1 MFERQGCRRLSHMYF
16 DQFKPF
22 RDEHWHS
29 GFIRSIRHQVH
40 NYSTHLLSCEFNIHS
55 YNDQCFVA
63 HGIDFPDE
71 VRAAVRKR
79 KAEYLAGRIV
89 VQHALSA
96 LGLAVAQQQVG
107 IEKDRAPV
115 WPKDIV
121 GSISHTDEF
130 AVCCVAR
137 AADISLIGVDSE
149 LILSASAAS
158 SLAAEIHNES
168 ELKLT
173 INAGFNEAVGTSII
187 FSAKESLYKALYP
200 VVRCYFGFEQARVS
214 QLDLQRSSLTLT
226 LCHAFASQ
234 YGLASD
240 YTIQFSI
247 KGALVHTLLM
257 Q

>member
-1 MFERQGCRRLSHMYF
+1 MLF

-22 RDEHWHS
+22 GEEHWHS
-29 GFIRSIRHQVH
+29 GFIRCIRHQLYK
-40 NYSTHLLSCEFNIHS
+40 NSTHLLSCEFNIHS

-71 VRAAVRKR
+71 VRAAVIKR

-89 VQHALSA
+89 VKQALSA
-96 LGLAVAQQQVG
+96 LGLVVAQQQVG
-107 IEKDRAPV
+107 IAKDRSPV
-115 WPKDIV
+115 WPKDII
-121 GSISHTDEF
+121 GSISHTQDF
-130 AVCCVAR
+130 AVCCVIR
-137 AADISLIGVDSE
+137 AAEISLIGVDSE
-149 LILSASAAS
+149 LILSASAAR
-158 SLAAEIHNES
+158 SLAAEIHNET
-168 ELKLT
+168 ELNLMV
-173 INAGFNEAVGTSII
+173 NAGFTEAVGTSII

-226 LCHAFASQ
+226 LCRAFASQ
-234 YGLASD
+234 YGLASN